1 MAALSFGKKLQQ
13 LRKEKKWTQD
23 ELGKQ
28 IGVHGRS
35 IGACEAGINFPSRKT
50 LLKLTDIFGVSIE
63 YFLVEEENTLASVPI
78 RDKEL
83 LQYFLEVDRMD
94 DEAKKVIKSVI
105 EGMVAKEKG
114 KKF

>member
-35 IGACEAGINFPSRKT
+35 IGAYEAGINFPSRKT

-63 YFLVEEENTLASVPI
+63 YFLVEDENTLASVPI

-105 EGMVAKEKG
+105 EGIIAKEK
-114 KKF
+114 K

>member
-1 MAALSFGKKLQQ
+1 MASLSFGKKLQQ

-28 IGVHGRS
+28 IGIHGRS
-35 IGACEAGINFPSRKT
+35 IGAYEAGINFPSRKT
-50 LLKLTDIFGVSIE
+50 LLKLADIFGVSIE

-94 DEAKKVIKSVI
+94 DEAKKVIKTVI
-105 EGMVAKEKG
+105 DGMIAKERG
-114 KKF
+114 KK

>member
-1 MAALSFGKKLQQ
+1 MTPSFGKRLQQ

-23 ELGKQ
+23 ELGNL

-35 IGACEAGINFPSRKT
+35 IGKYEIDASFPTRKT
-50 LLKLTDIFGVSIE
+50 LKKLADIFEVSIE
-63 YFLVEEENTLASVPI
+63 YFLTEEENTLASVPI

-94 DEAKKVIKSVI
+94 DEAKKVIKTVI
-105 EGMVAKEKG
+105 DGMIAKERE
-114 KKF
+114 KK

>member
-1 MAALSFGKKLQQ
+1 MATPSFGKKLQQ

-23 ELGKQ
+23 ELGKMV
-28 IGVHGRS
+28 GVHGRS
-35 IGACEAGINFPSRKT
+35 VGKYEIDASFPTRKT
-50 LLKLTDIFGVSIE
+50 LKKLADIFGVSIE

-83 LQYFLEVDRMD
+83 LRYFLEVDRMD

-114 KKF
+114 KK